1 MNNLENQST
10 TLEKS
15 IFNLKEIDNVNKSE
29 LNINSGNN
37 NEDNSG
43 DNNEDNSGDNNED
56 NSGNNNEDNSGDNN
70 EECDSD
76 SNSEYGT
83 TETSCSI
90 NSDDCLEYDSDI
102 SSNDSVFFYSESD
115 DFVDNRFVRIN
126 HKPFLKL
133 MKDKEDQI
141 KDEDN
146 NSAFQCPSSMSRLID
161 KSIFEE
167 INQINEKLEKEYN
180 KIKVIL
186 SDKKDNLEK
195 SQKVS
200 HLNNNSEE
208 VVC

>member
-29 LNINSGNN
+29 LNINSGN
-37 NEDNSG
+37 
-43 DNNEDNSGDNNED
+43 NNEDNSGDNNED

>member
-29 LNINSGNN
+29 LNINSGKN

-43 DNNEDNSGDNNED
+43 KNNED
-56 NSGNNNEDNSGDNN
+56 NSGNNNEES
-70 EECDSD
+70 DSD

-146 NSAFQCPSSMSRLID
+146 NCALQCPSSMSRLID

-195 SQKVS
+195 NTTES
-200 HLNNNSEE
+200 NNTNNSKEAI
-208 VVC
+208 C

>member
-43 DNNEDNSGDNNED
+43 K
-56 NSGNNNEDNSGDNN
+56 NN

-186 SDKKDNLEK
+186 SDKKANLEK
-195 SQKVS
+195 SPTES
-200 HLNNNSEE
+200 NNTNDSIE
-208 VVC
+208 VVS

>member
-43 DNNEDNSGDNNED
+43 
-56 NSGNNNEDNSGDNN
+56 NNNEDNSENNNEDNSRNNN

-146 NSAFQCPSSMSRLID
+146 NCALQCPSSMSRLID

-195 SQKVS
+195 STTES
-200 HLNNNSEE
+200 NNTNDSKEAI
-208 VVC
+208 C

>member
-43 DNNEDNSGDNNED
+43 NNNED

-186 SDKKDNLEK
+186 SDKKANLEK
-195 SQKVS
+195 SPTES
-200 HLNNNSEE
+200 NNTNDSIE